1 MIHYLLENPGALL
14 GGLVTLA
21 LFVLNIVSLIRG
33 RRIFRAPRSCRMKS
47 L

>member
-1 MIHYLLENPGALL
+1 MIQLLLENAGALL

-21 LFVLNIVSLIRG
+21 LFVLNILSLARG
-33 RRIFRAPRSCRMKS
+33 RRIFRCPRSCCLKY